1 MKNVREHQYRKSY
14 VVECGK
20 LTSNL
25 VRSFN
30 CTITLQEVYVR
41 EGFHLND
48 GQKLFFFSSQL
59 ENARLLPIG
68 HRYYPDF
75 IRWDGLL
82 RSTVVHLLHINT

>member
-48 GQKLFFFSSQL
+48 GQKLFFFQVNWKMHGFYQL
-59 ENARLLPIG
+59 ATGIIPIL
-68 HRYYPDF
+68 Y
-75 IRWDGLL
+75 DGMGY
-82 RSTVVHLLHINT
+82 